1 LVCFG
6 WLSLG
11 PFQALRLSLR
21 HSDHL
26 LVFTGV
32 SAHHFGTH
40 AETLFERFRQI
51 NPISLRNPSPI
62 LRIAFLS
69 HSLRHVSTAAPT
81 MTF

>member
-32 SAHHFGTH
+32 SAHQRKLHF
-40 AETLFERFRQI
+40 
-51 NPISLRNPSPI
+51 
-62 LRIAFLS
+62 
-69 HSLRHVSTAAPT
+69 
-81 MTF
+81 